1 MNVYNLPFN
10 TWIND
15 NPMPYP
21 ITADLTSLL
30 QKIIDLEAENHTL
43 RNQLQAISSH
53 DAQHIADYTADLR
66 AQNEELDAYA
76 QTVAHDLKSPISHL
90 LGFASH
96 LSAEFDNLSPD
107 EIKTLLQYIVRGAE
121 KATTIVDELLLL
133 AQIRKVEVTFAP
145 IDMNLIVSEAIAR
158 LSGMIDE
165 TGARIMLPAEWP
177 TSIGYQPWIEEIWV
191 NYLSN
196 ALKYGGHP
204 PLVELGSSDV
214 GNGRIRFWVR
224 DNGKGLSAEQQ
235 AKLFIPFT
243 RLEKNHA
250 DGTGLGLSI
259 VQRISER
266 LGGQVGVDSTIN
278 QGSTFWFELPAA

>member
-1 MNVYNLPFN
+1 
-10 TWIND
+10 
-15 NPMPYP
+15 MPYP

-30 QKIIDLEAENHTL
+30 QKITDLEAENRSL
-43 RNQLQAISSH
+43 RNQLQAVSSH

-96 LSAEFDNLSPD
+96 LLAEFDNLSPD
-107 EIKTLLQYIVRGAE
+107 ERKTLLQYIVRGAE

-158 LSGMIDE
+158 LSAMIDE
-165 TGARIMLPAEWP
+165 TGARIILPAEWP

-204 PLVELGSSDV
+204 PLIELGSSEV

-224 DNGKGLSAEQQ
+224 DNGQGLSAEQQ

-243 RLEKNHA
+243 RLEKNRA

-266 LGGQVGVDSTIN
+266 LDGQVGVDSTPN